1 MPIVNA
7 DIAAVFEEIADLLDL
22 QGANAFRIR
31 AYRNAARM
39 LSELGRS
46 VKTMVDRGEDL
57 DALPGIGA
65 DLAGKIAEVCPPAH
79 ASNWSACAG
88 RCRRRLPLAGLE
100 GARPRPAGESLAGPP
115 HLGSCLRRSACT
127 SGSDRDADVTV
138 HQTVDTAL
146 CSRPNRFNGRC
157 LWHGG

>member
-7 DIAAVFEEIADLLDL
+7 DIAAVFEKIADLLDL

-46 VKTMVDRGEDL
+46 VKTMVAARISTPCPASAPTWRGRS
-57 DALPGIGA
+57 PRW
-65 DLAGKIAEVCPPAH
+65 CPPAH

-88 RCRRRLPLAGLE
+88 RCRRRSP
-100 GARPRPAGESLAGPP
+100 
-115 HLGSCLRRSACT
+115 SC
-127 SGSDRDADVTV
+127 
-138 HQTVDTAL
+138 
-146 CSRPNRFNGRC
+146 
-157 LWHGG
+157 